1 MGILLSLLRNASAPA
16 VRPRPPECHAGE
28 QPVAMAAAD
37 VAAFDV
43 DDPTKLAPPSVATMA
58 MTRQAQTKKKT
69 NASSLPQH
77 SKAPGNLS
85 GLAPI

>member
-1 MGILLSLLRNASAPA
+1 MGILLSLLRNASASA
-16 VRPRPPECHAGE
+16 VLPRPPEP
-28 QPVAMAAAD
+28 PVVMAAAE
-37 VAAFDV
+37 VAAFD
-43 DDPTKLAPPSVATMA
+43 DDAKLTPPSVATMA
-58 MTRQAQTKKKT
+58 ITRQAQTKKKT